1 MAAPPK
7 NPPKPPNFAP
17 KPPNFAPAKPASP
30 PPTNNVGANAN
41 SSKSGTAA
49 SKPSSTTKPIS
60 IPNQPT
66 MKATTNAT
74 RVAQYGKDAAVVK
87 AQQAAATAQKTSQYV
102 QLMAQARKLDTQDA
116 IKFKNQQD
124 AAKQAQKQKTINAE
138 AKRDANKAQ
147 QWKDIGRVVS
157 GSGKGSGK
165 GNDGGKGDGGRGGKP
180 KPPDFKPP
188 RFKPPKFVIGP
199 GPKPPTFFVPPTEEE
214 VDISSSFGGGGYS
227 APSTPRQSLVPA
239 RDVVDFN
246 TPPPSIEAMQQVL
259 FEELSSFELVNM
271 ARRDTVEGLNP
282 YYSVIS
288 NLSSIRTQYDPSKI
302 ISLQDSLQITDTYQI
317 SLDSKIPNA
326 AYLAR
331 NNITNFFYI
340 DTNGDFVLELD
351 NLLPDEFVEIQIA
364 SSGKI
369 T

>member
-1 MAAPPK
+1 MPPPKKVAPP
-7 NPPKPPNFAP
+7 
-17 KPPNFAPAKPASP
+17 SP
-30 PPTNNVGANAN
+30 PPPPKTPPPTPPKTTTSPGPTQPKVISTPKGPAANPAVVAAATKAAKPNIFTNPGANSVKGNIIKPPSQAGSFAN
-41 SSKSGTAA
+41 AA
-49 SKPSSTTKPIS
+49 RATSVPAKNTGGIGRPQTSVPAKNTGGLVKPLT
-60 IPNQPT
+60 Q
-66 MKATTNAT
+66 
-74 RVAQYGKDAAVVK
+74 G
-87 AQQAAATAQKTSQYV
+87 QQAAAARYTQQAKQIAIDKEAARDKNRASQW
-102 QLMAQARKLDTQDA
+102 AAS
-116 IKFKNQQD
+116 N
-124 AAKQAQKQKTINAE
+124 AAKVT
-138 AKRDANKAQ
+138 
-147 QWKDIGRVVS
+147 
-157 GSGKGSGK
+157 
-165 GNDGGKGDGGRGGKP
+165 
-180 KPPDFKPP
+180 
-188 RFKPPKFVIGP
+188 KPPKFVP
-199 GPKPPTFFVPPTEEE
+199 NKPPKFGPNKNPGVLVIKNPDTGAGTGTTPPNFVPDPTPEPE
-214 VDISSSFGGGGYS
+214 VEVSGGFGAGAYS
-227 APSTPRQSLVPA
+227 TPAPRQSLVPA

-302 ISLQDSLQITDTYQI
+302 ISLQDSLQITDIYQI

>member
-1 MAAPPK
+1 MLPPKKTAPPS
-7 NPPKPPNFAP
+7 PLP
-17 KPPNFAPAKPASP
+17 SP
-30 PPTNNVGANAN
+30 PPSPPKTTASPSPTQSKIILTPRGPALSQAVVSAAKNAAKPNISVNPGVN
-41 SSKSGTAA
+41 SVKGNI
-49 SKPSSTTKPIS
+49 TKP
-60 IPNQPT
+60 P
-66 MKATTNAT
+66 
-74 RVAQYGKDAAVVK
+74 AQSVPAKNTGGLGRPQTSVPAKNTGGLTQAQK
-87 AQQAAATAQKTSQYV
+87 AQQAAAARYTQ
-102 QLMAQARKLDTQDA
+102 QAKQIA
-116 IKFKNQQD
+116 IKKEDARDTNKANLWTASN
-124 AAKQAQKQKTINAE
+124 AAKVT
-138 AKRDANKAQ
+138 
-147 QWKDIGRVVS
+147 
-157 GSGKGSGK
+157 
-165 GNDGGKGDGGRGGKP
+165 
-180 KPPDFKPP
+180 
-188 RFKPPKFVIGP
+188 KPPKFTP
-199 GPKPPTFFVPPTEEE
+199 NKPPNKPPKFRGDPAPQFDPVPPKFTGPNIPPKFVVDEEPE
-214 VDISSSFGGGGYS
+214 AEISGGFGAGAYS
-227 APSTPRQSLVPA
+227 AATPAPRQSLVPA

-302 ISLQDSLQITDTYQI
+302 ISLQDSLQITDIYQI
-317 SLDSKIPNA
+317 ILDSKIPNA

>member
-1 MAAPPK
+1 MPPPK

-17 KPPNFAPAKPASP
+17 KPPNFPAPKASNPPPASK
-30 PPTNNVGANAN
+30 PPTNNVGAN
-41 SSKSGTAA
+41 SSKTGSSA
-49 SKPSSTTKPIS
+49 SKPSTGKPPS

-66 MKATTNAT
+66 MKATTDAT
-74 RVAQYGKDAAVVK
+74 RVAQYGKHGAVVK

-102 QLMAQARKLDTQDA
+102 QLMGQARKIDAQEQNKFRTQ
-116 IKFKNQQD
+116 QQV
-124 AAKQAQKQKTINAE
+124 ARQAQTQKIIDSE
-138 AKRDANKAQ
+138 AKRDANRAQ

-157 GSGKGSGK
+157 GGTGTT
-165 GNDGGKGDGGRGGKP
+165 N
-180 KPPDFKPP
+180 
-188 RFKPPKFVIGP
+188 KPPKFPPDKPPRGPKNPGVLVVRNPDTP
-199 GPKPPTFFVPPTEEE
+199 GPPQPPTFFTPPTNDEEDTE
-214 VDISSSFGGGGYS
+214 VAGSFGAASYTA
-227 APSTPRQSLVPA
+227 APAPRQSLVPA
-239 RDVVDFN
+239 RDVVDFT
-246 TPPPSIEAMQQVL
+246 TPPPSVEAMQQVL

-288 NLSSIRTQYDPSKI
+288 NLASIRTQYDPSKI
-302 ISLQDSLQITDTYQI
+302 ISLQDSLQITDLYQI
-317 SLDSKIPNA
+317 SLDSKIPSA
-326 AYLAR
+326 EYLAR

-340 DTNGDFVLELD
+340 DTNGDFVIELD